1 MPDDASMREYLKA
14 HGKSSDALDSEEIV
28 KDYEELVKENI
39 DYYFNLLKDD
49 DILQTSNIF
58 LEHKTLQSD
67 LASVKTVSD
76 LYGIIYKHLKFY
88 SPSDLASFIHEV
100 NLPITSKQII
110 RIISLMHAMLQDE
123 LLDSINLEL
132 KDLPKEEEETLMHH
146 YEGIRDDV
154 MALES
159 AYHKLSSKRTLEYV
173 KQLTT
178 MKLDIMQHYLPNE
191 MEEEYKPYYDNT
203 KEKKEVINKILQ
215 ISKIYSKAQL
225 FDMNIKQLVDIK
237 NTIVEQNRLTEKQR
251 KNYKKY
257 IEIFEDTA
265 NLSEEVFNENV
276 RNALELLTNEQLSEL
291 LLYFNTR
298 NHFILNKLNTAIQE
312 VKRKSS
318 RRGKFA

>member
-1 MPDDASMREYLKA
+1 MREYIKA
-14 HGKSSDALDSEEIV
+14 HGGDYSKTDSEDLV
-28 KDYEELVKENI
+28 KDYEDLVKENLS
-39 DYYFNLLKDD
+39 YYFDLIKDD

-58 LEHKTLQSD
+58 LEHKILQND

-76 LYGIIYKHLKFY
+76 LYDVIHKHLKFY

-100 NLPITSKQII
+100 NLPISSKQLL
-110 RIISLMHAMLQDE
+110 RIINIMHAMLQDE
-123 LLDSINLEL
+123 LLDSIALEL
-132 KDLPKEEEETLMHH
+132 KDLPKEEEETLIHH
-146 YEGIRDDV
+146 YEGIREDV

-159 AYHKLSSKRTLEYV
+159 ACRKLSSAKTLEYV
-173 KQLTT
+173 KDLTT
-178 MKLDIMQHYLPNE
+178 IKLDIMQHYLPAD
-191 MEEEYKPYYDNT
+191 MEDEYKPYYDNT
-203 KEKKEVINKILQ
+203 KEKKDVINKILQ

-251 KNYKKY
+251 KSYKKY
-257 IEIFEDTA
+257 IEVFEDTA

-276 RNALELLTNEQLSEL
+276 RNALEALSNEQMSEL

-312 VKRKSS
+312 AKRKNG
-318 RRGKFA
+318 RRNRFE